1 MTDAELRE
9 LKARA
14 DADNPDAMFEYA
26 RHVHAT
32 SQAAYEKYVR
42 LAAQLGQPEACELL
56 GDKYME
62 ADECE
67 KALHFYRVGAKSGR
81 PDCAVKVAI
90 IRLSIDEPTAIREL
104 EELAESG
111 IKSACSALAE
121 YYKALGNRKQAN
133 FWRSIAN

>member
-1 MTDAELRE
+1 MTEAQLRE

-14 DADNPDAMFEYA
+14 DTDNPDAMFEYA
-26 RHVHAT
+26 RHVHA
-32 SQAAYEKYVR
+32 SDPAEYDKYLR
-42 LAAQLGQPEACELL
+42 LAAQLGQPEACELI
-56 GDKYME
+56 GDKYMD

-81 PDCAVKVAI
+81 SDCAVKAAI
-90 IRLSIDEPTAIREL
+90 IHLSFDEHTAIREL

-111 IKSACSALAE
+111 VKSACSALAE

-133 FWRSIAN
+133 FWRSLAK